1 MPAKSK
7 TPIMWPEGHF
17 TIDEALANVRKMCPD
32 FVEITLRFRVKKAT
46 ESKEIAVIGRLKPSI
61 GRPKLVFAKAPVTE
75 EVIKSAYAA
84 GVLPPA
90 DETVKVQI
98 ASVKP
103 PEKVVV
109 PTVPVSTDV
118 KSSTPTVTA

>member
-1 MPAKSK
+1 
-7 TPIMWPEGHF
+7 
-17 TIDEALANVRKMCPD
+17 
-32 FVEITLRFRVKKAT
+32 
-46 ESKEIAVIGRLKPSI
+46 
-61 GRPKLVFAKAPVTE
+61 
-75 EVIKSAYAA
+75 
-84 GVLPPA
+84 VLPPA